1 MRARSTLFTLYLEY
15 VFPERRAR
23 VKDLVRWMGLLG
35 FSEPAVRAAL
45 SRSAKRG
52 WVIPE
57 REGREALYRLSDRV
71 FWQVELVQKRLYG
84 PPPSFSGRLSLL
96 LVQSLGRKARDRFK
110 TELALLGYG
119 SLMPGVFL
127 SPNGE
132 EGRVRELL
140 AFYHR
145 EGLLFQVAAPLEEAR
160 AILEKVFPLQ
170 EAQAR
175 YQELLKRPWQAGGPE
190 EAFRLLT
197 ELVHEARK
205 LLFLDPGL
213 PKELAPEGYLG
224 PSARERFLEKRA
236 ALRAEAQP
244 ILSPR

>member
-1 MRARSTLFTLYLEY
+1 MRARSTLFTLYMEY
-15 VFPERRAR
+15 VFPDRKAR
-23 VKDLVRWMGLLG
+23 VKDLVRWMRLLG

-52 WVIPE
+52 WVLPL
-57 REGREALYRLSDRV
+57 REGREAFYALSDRV
-71 FWQVELVQKRLYG
+71 FWQVKVVRSRLYEPL
-84 PPPSFSGRLSLL
+84 PPFSGRLSLL
-96 LVQSLGRKARDRFK
+96 LIENLGRKERDRFK
-110 TELALLGYG
+110 SELALLGYG

-127 SPNGE
+127 SPNGGE
-132 EGRVRELL
+132 LLPELL
-140 AFYHR
+140 AFYGR
-145 EGLLFQVAAPLEEAR
+145 KGLVLRVEGSLEEAR
-160 AILEKVFPLQ
+160 ELVGRVFPLE

-175 YQELLKRPWQAGGPE
+175 YQELLARPWEARSPE

-213 PKELAPEGYLG
+213 PPELAPTGYLG
-224 PSARERFLEKRA
+224 PSARERFLSKRA
-236 ALRAEAQP
+236 ELKALAAP